1 MRDPA
6 PMTPE
11 LARDAI
17 AGFSPSNC
25 SASFSRASVI
35 LADCMDVMSKL
46 ADGSYDLA
54 ICDPPY
60 GIGAGTMTMGRGSRN
75 DTGKHS
81 SKEWDSEIPTAEY
94 FDELRR
100 VSKNQIIWGGNYFPL
115 PPSRCWLVWDK
126 LDLNSDFA
134 SAELA
139 WTSFDSVVKSYY
151 LSRKANSLLGGIHP
165 TQKPVNLYAWIL
177 RLYAQPG
184 WKILDTHMGS
194 GSSVIAAV
202 QAGYEMLACE
212 KDAEYFA
219 TAVERIGRELQQG
232 VLV

>member
-1 MRDPA
+1 MIEQPTTMSGEAGRMLPA
-6 PMTPE
+6 
-11 LARDAI
+11 AR
-17 AGFSPSNC
+17 GY
-25 SASFSRASVI
+25 ASFSGASVI
-35 LADCMDVMSKL
+35 LADCMQVMSKL

-60 GIGAGTMTMGRGSRN
+60 GIGAGTMTMGSRSRN

-81 SKEWDSEIPTAEY
+81 SKKWDSEIPPAEY
-94 FDELRR
+94 FAELRR

-126 LDLNSDFA
+126 LDPNSDFA
-134 SAELA
+134 AAELA

-184 WKILDTHMGS
+184 WRILDTHMGS

-212 KDAEYFA
+212 KDSEYYA